1 MMAEQVER
9 TYLQGYFVSPQ
20 VVVEVVTTGQVDY
33 EQGQHSG
40 DN

>member
-1 MMAEQVER
+1 
-9 TYLQGYFVSPQ
+9 VSPQ